1 MTAAHGAAADPLR
14 VMIVDDEAPARE
26 GLRLRLRQEPGVLVI
41 GEYGDAPAALEAL
54 RADPPDLL
62 FLDVEMPGLDGF
74 ALLERA
80 GDLPLP
86 VVFVTAHE
94 SYAVRA
100 FAARALDYLLKPVE
114 QPRLRDALDR
124 ARERLV
130 GARREEVVDR
140 VRNWLAALDGGAAPI
155 PAARRPA
162 RIPVRRDGAIHLVNA
177 DDVDYI
183 DAAGDGVILHVGSA
197 EHRVNRTMGEIS
209 AQLDPD
215 RFVRIH
221 RSTIVNVDRVRE
233 LQPWFHGEYVVVLK
247 DGRKLKLSRGQRPAV
262 MKLLGL
268 REE

>member
-1 MTAAHGAAADPLR
+1 MTAAAAAEALR

-26 GLRLRLRQEPGVLVI
+26 GLRLRLRLEPGVLVV
-41 GEYGDAPAALEAL
+41 GEHGDAISALAAL

-74 ALLERA
+74 ALLDRA

-114 QPRLRDALDR
+114 QPRLREAIAR
-124 ARERLV
+124 ARERLA

-140 VRNWLAALDGGAAPI
+140 VRTWLAAIDGTPGAL
-155 PAARRPA
+155 PAAQRSA
-162 RIPVRRDGAIHLVNA
+162 RIPVRRDGAIQLVDA
-177 DDVDYI
+177 TDVDYI
-183 DAAGDGVILHVGSA
+183 DAAGDAVILHVGGA
-197 EHRVNRTMGEIS
+197 EHRVNRTMGEMS
-209 AQLDPD
+209 ALLDPS

-233 LQPWFHGEYVVVLK
+233 LQPWFHGEYVVVLR

-262 MKLLGL
+262 MRLLGV
-268 REE
+268 REES